1 VQRRATKSEVRE
13 IGEVVAAS
21 LVGTIDEMLVSAVGY
36 IKSDLRPSG
45 AVHTTLRTAGLGR
58 G

>member
-1 VQRRATKSEVRE
+1 VRE
-13 IGEVVAAS
+13 IGEVVTAS
-21 LVGTIDEMLVSAVGY
+21 ALGTLDEMTVTAVSY

-45 AVHTTLRTAGLGR
+45 AVYTTLFEAVLGR